1 MHHSKF
7 FVTCSV
13 VDAHCWKNMVCRC
26 FDWILNMVKLQTI
39 ICFWQQ
45 EIWTFFLPFLTTG
58 LDMFR
63 ACWRFDDSSS
73 SSFIIFPSQIRHS
86 QTPNRIFLELIGLMC
101 AKSILHPHL
110 HVYSHCC
117 PYFTDELNPNSWHS
131 PQGLGLQLASRFLS
145 EHLGCWINMMWS
157 WARLLLETSNKDQ
170 RKRLQVSKP
179 KLCKLGVEAWFA
191 WKPGLGRSTKLSS
204 WNRRW
209 IDLRA
214 FQILV
219 EIASFTWTQQ
229 TMNRDVKSWCLSIL
243 LHDESHD
250 ESPILEYTNP
260 HL

>member
-1 MHHSKF
+1 
-7 FVTCSV
+7 
-13 VDAHCWKNMVCRC
+13 
-26 FDWILNMVKLQTI
+26 MVKLQTI

-86 QTPNRIFLELIGLMC
+86 LRLRTVSSLSWLDECVQNQYYFLIYMCIRIV
-101 AKSILHPHL
+101 AR
-110 HVYSHCC
+110 
-117 PYFTDELNPNSWHS
+117 YFTDELNPNSWHS

-191 WKPGLGRSTKLSS
+191 WKLGLGRSTKLSS

-219 EIASFTWTQQ
+219 EIAWFTWTQQ